1 MYEIVIIEFIFY
13 IIAYGRKRF
22 RASKDSPLRPG
33 LWPAAAGRLCGRALK
48 RKKPT
53 KNSHRKR
60 TAQAVLFL
68 HSHQ

>member
-33 LWPAAAGRLCGRALK
+33 LRPAAAGRLCGRALK
-48 RKKPT
+48 RKKY
-53 KNSHRKR
+53 
-60 TAQAVLFL
+60 
-68 HSHQ
+68 